1 MPEHFAA
8 PPGWGWWILGYFFF
22 GGIAGG
28 SYAIGTLIRLVGTPT
43 DQRVARI
50 AFIVSFLALIPCPL
64 FLIADLGQPLRFI
77 NMLFDPADGSLQFK
91 YWSPISMGSWALML
105 FGVFSFVSFL
115 GALGESGTAA
125 LAPFGRML
133 RGGLGTVWNVIGTF
147 FGFFVAGYTGVLL
160 AVSNEPVWSDAPWV
174 LGGLFLSSALTGAG
188 ALLFALAYWRRAA
201 DAGTTMRLA
210 IADRNFALLEAILL
224 LLFVASVGLAGTLG
238 KLLGVWLLLWLVV
251 LIGLAMPFVMA
262 RIDAG
267 RRWPAAGP
275 VVALLG
281 VLALRALVIF
291 GAQS

>member
-8 PPGWGWWILGYFFF
+8 APGWGWWILGYFFF

-105 FGVFSFVSFL
+105 FGLFSFVSFL

-160 AVSNEPVWSDAPWV
+160 AVSNEAVWSDAPWV

-251 LIGLAMPFVMA
+251 LIGLAMPFVMV